1 MVDINSISFQD
12 DKTWR
17 LIQSGNTAG
26 VFQLESEL
34 GQQWSSRIKPKN
46 INELSALIALIR
58 PACLESGMTE
68 TYSRIKSG
76 SEDMK
81 TFGDVD
87 VDRILLPTLGVLVYQ
102 EQLMKFGS
110 EIAWKHIPYLERLVM
125 VDKLRKGV
133 GKKDYKIIGQLK
145 DLFIDG
151 FVTNNKPRQL
161 GEQLFSIVESAGRYA
176 FNDAHAKKYAIWSY
190 RTAYLKA
197 NHPLDFYCVYM
208 TYSKAKQKPKE
219 ELRGLINEAKMRGF
233 SVFPPSIKDSY
244 PDFKVSNTDIV
255 FGLSHIKQVGIKDS
269 LLIVNNRPLTFY
281 AFLVLTFDKTGE
293 CLRFPGTESLIK
305 SGACDCYGLSRT
317 VMLDI
322 VRCISE
328 LTPREIVFVLEN
340 IKGKDSID
348 EVILAI
354 LDCADKVST
363 KKRAIL
369 VKSEASSIKTDSI
382 DANEWK
388 ALNESEL
395 LGLSMTCTSVD
406 SYMDITESCCRDCF
420 KINKNNNKIK
430 KRVIAAITSSN
441 ILITKK
447 GNNPGQ
453 EMCQIG
459 ICDSSG
465 EIRVVCF
472 PDTYAKNKHKI
483 FQGAKCEFFLRGTGS
498 GWSVE
503 SITVVP

>member
-46 INELSALIALIR
+46 INELSAVIALIR

-68 TYSRIKSG
+68 TYSRIKNG

-81 TFGDVD
+81 TFGDAD
-87 VDRILLPTLGVLVYQ
+87 VDKILLPTLGVLVYQ

-145 DLFIDG
+145 QLFIDG
-151 FVTNNKPRQL
+151 FLKNNKPQFL
-161 GEQLFSIVESAGRYA
+161 AEQLFSIIENAGRYA

-219 ELRGLINEAKMRGF
+219 ELRGLINEARMRGF
-233 SVFPPSIKDSY
+233 SVVPPSVKLSY
-244 PDFKVSNTDIV
+244 PDFMVKDTQIV
-255 FGLSHIKQVGIKDS
+255 FGLSHIKQVGLKDS
-269 LLIVNNRPLTFY
+269 LLILNNRPTNFSDFILL
-281 AFLVLTFDKTGE
+281 AFDKTDT
-293 CLRFPGTESLIK
+293 CLRFPGTEALIK
-305 SGACDCYGLSRT
+305 SGACDCYGMSRT
-317 VMLDI
+317 LMLDI

-328 LTPREIVFVLEN
+328 LTPKELVFVLAN
-340 IKGKDSID
+340 IKDKNKL
-348 EVILAI
+348 EEILPV
-354 LDCADKVST
+354 LLTCADTVST
-363 KKRAIL
+363 KKRATL
-369 VKSEASSIKTDSI
+369 VKSEASSIKADSI
-382 DANEWK
+382 DTLDWK
-388 ALNESEL
+388 ASNENEL
-395 LGLSMTCTSVD
+395 LGLAMTCTSVD
-406 SYMDITESCCRDCF
+406 SYSELTESCCKDCF
-420 KINKNNNKIK
+420 KLNKNNNKLK
-430 KRVIAAITSSN
+430 KHVIAAISN
-441 ILITKK
+441 YNVLLTKK

-453 EMCQIG
+453 EMCQIN
-459 ICDSSG
+459 IEDSSG

-472 PDTYAKNKHKI
+472 PDSYAKNKSKI
-483 FQGAKCEFFLRGTGS
+483 YHGAKCDFLLRGTGS

-503 SITVVP
+503 SIASI